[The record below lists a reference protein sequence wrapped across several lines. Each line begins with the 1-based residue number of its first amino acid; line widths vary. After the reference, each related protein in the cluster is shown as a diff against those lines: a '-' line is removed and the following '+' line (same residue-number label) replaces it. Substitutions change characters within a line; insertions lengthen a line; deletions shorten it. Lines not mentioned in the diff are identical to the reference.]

1 MLCIN
6 KLCVLQNINDNML
19 FGCNIDYRV
28 CNILWGLVIYLSIVW
43 NNIRLMGVFKC
54 EVIF

>member
-19 FGCNIDYRV
+19 FGCNIDQRV
-28 CNILWGLVIYLSIVW
+28 CNMLWGLVIYLSIVW